1 MPLKE
6 FNKQVGR
13 ILPWEEQ
20 KTQLEEDL
28 STKIKSRLTIELT
41 SVLPRIY
48 TDVVR
53 VWYRYIYDMV

>member
-1 MPLKE
+1 M
-6 FNKQVGR
+6 
-13 ILPWEEQ
+13 
-20 KTQLEEDL
+20 EEDL